1 MGVQYS
7 SYATPRLD
15 LGTAY
20 MEFMDAG
27 SMPQFVATDVLP
39 TFRTPRQAAKFSALT
54 RETMLSA
61 AAAGRASRSS
71 YNRVDFGA
79 EDKSYSCEEFG
90 LEGLID
96 DRERILYSNDF
107 EHESAVLMHVT
118 QKLKLAMEVRTAAL
132 VFNTTTWTGS
142 ALYTDRSAAPWAT
155 VSSDVITHVL
165 AAKEKVRA
173 GTGMEANALILGRGV
188 FEALLS
194 NTGIKAQFPGAPIIT
209 LQMVKN
215 ALAQIFGLEK
225 LIIGNAVKNTA
236 DEGQTA
242 SLSDVWGSTY
252 AMVARVADQGAG
264 LQTPC
269 LGRSFLWT
277 PDSPEELVVETYRE
291 EQVRGDVLRARH
303 DVDEVILS
311 AEFGHLLKVA

>member
-20 MEFMDAG
+20 MEFMDNA
-27 SMPQFVATDVLP
+27 SMPQFVATEVLP
-39 TFRTPRQAAKFSALT
+39 IFKTPRQAGKFTGIT
-54 RETMLSA
+54 RETLLA
-61 AAAGRASRSS
+61 QAAAGRVARSS

-79 EDKSYSCEEFG
+79 EDKSYSCDEFG

-96 DRERILYSNDF
+96 DRDRINYQNDF
-107 EHESAVLMHVT
+107 DHETVVLAHIAR
-118 QKLKLAMEVRTAAL
+118 KLKLAMEVRVAAL

-142 ALYTDRSAAPWAT
+142 SLYTDRSGTPWAT
-155 VSSDVITHVL
+155 VSTDVITHVL
-165 AAKEKVRA
+165 TAKEKVRA

-188 FEALLS
+188 FESLLS
-194 NTGIKAQFPGAPIIT
+194 NTGIKNQFPGAPIVT

-264 LQTPC
+264 LQDPC

-291 EQVRGDVLRARH
+291 EQVRADVLRARH
-303 DVDEVILS
+303 DVDEVIFN
-311 AEFGHLLKVA
+311 AEFGHLLKIA